1 MYCFRV
7 LFFQLHIIF
16 EMAAT
21 TNKYIA
27 QLLRVFILFYAD
39 GEKPNGDEDVYKYE
53 FRSAHNRV
61 ILNYIVKI
69 QLLTASAN
77 IQVTNPLLA
86 VTKTAIMAGDFVK
99 MLLNMRIY
107 SLGKGIKL

>member
-1 MYCFRV
+1 M
-7 LFFQLHIIF
+7 
-16 EMAAT
+16 
-21 TNKYIA
+21 
-27 QLLRVFILFYAD
+27 
-39 GEKPNGDEDVYKYE
+39 
-53 FRSAHNRV
+53 

-107 SLGKGIKL
+107 SLWKGIKL

>member
-1 MYCFRV
+1 M
-7 LFFQLHIIF
+7 
-16 EMAAT
+16 
-21 TNKYIA
+21 
-27 QLLRVFILFYAD
+27 RVFILFYAD

-69 QLLTASAN
+69 QPLTASAN

-86 VTKTAIMAGDFVK
+86 VSKTAIMAGDFVK

>member
-1 MYCFRV
+1 
-7 LFFQLHIIF
+7 
-16 EMAAT
+16 MAAT

-27 QLLRVFILFYAD
+27 QRLLEKSRSCVCSSFLCRW
-39 GEKPNGDEDVYKYE
+39 GKPNGDEDVYKYE

>member
-1 MYCFRV
+1 M
-7 LFFQLHIIF
+7 
-16 EMAAT
+16 
-21 TNKYIA
+21 
-27 QLLRVFILFYAD
+27 FILFYAD

-86 VTKTAIMAGDFVK
+86 VTKTAIRRFCKDVAKHADLFVGEGNK
-99 MLLNMRIY
+99 VVIL
-107 SLGKGIKL
+107 

>member
-1 MYCFRV
+1 
-7 LFFQLHIIF
+7 
-16 EMAAT
+16 MAAT
-21 TNKYIA
+21 TISI
-27 QLLRVFILFYAD
+27 LRSGCWRSPALACVHPFYAD

>member
-1 MYCFRV
+1 M
-7 LFFQLHIIF
+7 
-16 EMAAT
+16 
-21 TNKYIA
+21 
-27 QLLRVFILFYAD
+27 RVFILFYAD
-39 GEKPNGDEDVYKYE
+39 REKPNGDEDVYKYE

-86 VTKTAIMAGDFVK
+86 VAKTAIMAGDFVK

>member
-1 MYCFRV
+1 M
-7 LFFQLHIIF
+7 
-16 EMAAT
+16 
-21 TNKYIA
+21 
-27 QLLRVFILFYAD
+27 RVFILFYAD
-39 GEKPNGDEDVYKYE
+39 GEKPNGYEDVYKYE

-86 VTKTAIMAGDFVK
+86 VTKTAIMAGDFGVDVVK
-99 MLLNMRIY
+99 HADLFVGEGNKVVIL
-107 SLGKGIKL
+107 

>member
-1 MYCFRV
+1 M
-7 LFFQLHIIF
+7 
-16 EMAAT
+16 
-21 TNKYIA
+21 
-27 QLLRVFILFYAD
+27 
-39 GEKPNGDEDVYKYE
+39 
-53 FRSAHNRV
+53 

-86 VTKTAIMAGDFVK
+86 VARTAIMAGDFVK